1 MGSPRASDVACAVRS
16 GGGAGDRAASSQQQA
31 GNKTARRGRPAKLQ
45 YVGGGFDG
53 FVTNGH
59 RTPPRVVNSV
69 CGDCGALR
77 GSLEEDIPELSVC
90 GHSLPQGPR
99 NAPPPH
105 SDSRSVPTPRSVLTP
120 NSAMKA
126 RRISWG
132 KTRCQTLPPASALSP
147 SSLSSSDA
155 TATPHG
161 STAGSGAP
169 FDGLT
174 GAGASAV
181 GHGGLRLSF
190 ESSGSSGGSSSGG
203 SPPPSGGSAPHSPSL
218 SAPSSSGDSATP
230 ASLPSPSLPPSES
243 SGGTRPV
250 TPAHLLPPGS
260 VGTGTSG
267 ARWVLARRSARE
279 ERQQRRQLQS
289 EHVRS
294 SLEEQRLQRCL
305 ELVHGQIAQQ
315 RDRLLC
321 TESSS
326 SEEEAEEE
334 EEEGQRGGQ
343 RLRAQ
348 QLQAERTFCEHAE
361 AQAAAARRRSAACA
375 DELLVAQGVL
385 ARLEQ
390 QQRQQ
395 QQQEAADDAAEAA
408 DDAGAAASPASSS
421 GSLSSSA
428 SASSSAASASSLSCF
443 TLRMRVKLP
452 GGKSGRLSLS
462 RAEDASSAAS
472 RFGREHSLR
481 PDQVRV
487 CTAVPSC
494 TTSTRYTASPRPA
507 GLAGWQATARGA
519 SLASCAPIQHR
530 RRPQSR
536 DSADGGLMK
545 LGNNCTDPARACGG
559 GGEAAPAD
567 FTAARTCCCS
577 GAVGQPQPY

>member
-16 GGGAGDRAASSQQQA
+16 GGGGGDRAASSQQQA
-31 GNKTARRGRPAKLQ
+31 GNKTTRRGRPAKLQ

-53 FVTNGH
+53 FVTNDH

-69 CGDCGALR
+69 CGDCGVLR

-132 KTRCQTLPPASALSP
+132 RTRCQTLPPASALSP
-147 SSLSSSDA
+147 SSLTSSDA

-203 SPPPSGGSAPHSPSL
+203 SPLPSGGSAPPSPSL
-218 SAPSSSGDSATP
+218 SAPSGSGGSATP

-326 SEEEAEEE
+326 SEEEAEEQEEEEEE

-348 QLQAERTFCEHAE
+348 QLQLQAERTFCEHAE

-390 QQRQQ
+390 QRQQ
-395 QQQEAADDAAEAA
+395 QQQEAADETAEAA

-421 GSLSSSA
+421 GSLSSS

-462 RAEDASSAAS
+462 RDEDASSAAA

-487 CTAVPSC
+487 CTAVLSC
-494 TTSTRYTASPRPA
+494 TTSTRQTAPPLPAPPRR
-507 GLAGWQATARGA
+507 AGWQAG
-519 SLASCAPIQHR
+519 
-530 RRPQSR
+530 RPQPG
-536 DSADGGLMK
+536 ALH
-545 LGNNCTDPARACGG
+545 LPAVR
-559 GGEAAPAD
+559 P
-567 FTAARTCCCS
+567 FNTTAALNRVTLLT
-577 GAVGQPQPY
+577 GADEAWEHLHRSSACVRRWRRSCTS